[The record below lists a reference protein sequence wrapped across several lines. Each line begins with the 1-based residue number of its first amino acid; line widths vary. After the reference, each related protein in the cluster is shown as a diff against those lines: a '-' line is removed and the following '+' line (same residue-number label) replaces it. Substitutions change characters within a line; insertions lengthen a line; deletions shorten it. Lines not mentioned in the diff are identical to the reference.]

1 MEGLNIYSFS
11 NTRLNHGI
19 IKSKYGFSFI
29 QTNYIFKRN
38 SQKKYLDNKINHVR
52 SFGSVNEKKFHS
64 KFLYCRILRNY
75 MPK

>member
-19 IKSKYGFSFI
+19 RKSKYIFSFV
-29 QTNYIFKRN
+29 QTNYIFKEIH
-38 SQKKYLDNKINHVR
+38 QKIYWDNKINYAR
-52 SFGSVNEKKFHS
+52 PFGSVNEKKFHS
-64 KFLYCRILRNY
+64 KFLYYKILRND